1 MSGKQGARSRAYIFI
16 TIPNRPLWTP
26 RTRALHK
33 KEQEGSPSVGKAV
46 CASEEHCSSRRE
58 ASRLPPLV
66 LCQREGGHISRNI
79 DWEEGMHGIVLQAAR
94 RHGHALRAHVEVCS
108 KKETHAPR
116 KRANLQ
122 PDKLRRTLAIE
133 APMPY
138 TCDRIAV
145 TAVAPHSVVEK
156 ALRVSPRTRPVIV
169 MAVVWRRHGK
179 ENMIRV
185 VLRPLRRDSDAH
197 LAQVVVCQETNKIK
211 IGYSFART

>member
-1 MSGKQGARSRAYIFI
+1 
-16 TIPNRPLWTP
+16 
-26 RTRALHK
+26 
-33 KEQEGSPSVGKAV
+33 
-46 CASEEHCSSRRE
+46 
-58 ASRLPPLV
+58 
-66 LCQREGGHISRNI
+66 
-79 DWEEGMHGIVLQAAR
+79 
-94 RHGHALRAHVEVCS
+94 
-108 KKETHAPR
+108 
-116 KRANLQ
+116 
-122 PDKLRRTLAIE
+122 
-133 APMPY
+133 MPY